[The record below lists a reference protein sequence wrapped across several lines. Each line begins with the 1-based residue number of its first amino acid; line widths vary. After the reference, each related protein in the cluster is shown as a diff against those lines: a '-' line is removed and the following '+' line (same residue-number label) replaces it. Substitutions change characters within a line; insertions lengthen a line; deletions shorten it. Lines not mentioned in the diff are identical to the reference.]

1 MTKRITMA
9 VASAL
14 GVAIALVQPAVAAA
28 ASNGN
33 GSAPAGGAAI
43 GQVIGATL
51 AAMIITGVML
61 VLVAGH
67 RSGRVQVIGRLAAF
81 SERVSGIAGF
91 ASLPSAI
98 QGSSLIIAFIGMYW
112 DISIHID
119 EGRDPGPLA
128 NPAHYFILVG
138 LFGVFFAGVLAC
150 SIPKEKPGPTSVRLP
165 NGWQVP
171 LGGLLITLCG
181 AVALG
186 AFPLDDIWHRLFG
199 QDVTLWGPTHLLLIG
214 GASFSVVGLWIL
226 VIEGQQA
233 RGAERVRSPIGR
245 FREVSLAGAFLIG
258 LSTFQA
264 EFDFGVPQFRLV
276 CQTLLII
283 VAAGVGLVAAR
294 TRLGK
299 GGALMAVGFYV
310 ALRGLMSLLVG
321 PIIGNTT
328 PHFPLYV
335 VEAGLVELVA
345 LRLGGRKPIQLGL
358 WSGVAIGTVGLAAEW
373 AWTHVWFD
381 NPWPSSAFPE
391 AAIVGFL
398 GAIAGGVLGGLV
410 GRAMIVQEEPE
421 RVPRWLFP
429 AAASMVVA
437 LLAWSIPAPNPSKM
451 PHAQVAL
458 TPIDSGPHRTVQ
470 VTAKLDPPDAAK
482 DARWFNATAWQGGG
496 EVVNRM
502 KKIGD
507 GLYRT
512 TKPIPVWGNWKVT
525 LRIQKGASVMG
536 MALYF
541 PSDPAIPAA
550 GIPAT
555 PTFTRPFV
563 RDKKLLQ
570 REQKPGTSAA
580 LWGIAYVV
588 VGAIWF
594 AMLAAIA
601 WGLAR
606 IGSRRSGRRKPP
618 VARREAPAPAG
629 GRVRTA

>member
-9 VASAL
+9 LAPAL
-14 GVAIALVQPAVAAA
+14 GVAIALAQPAAA
-28 ASNGN
+28 ANGT

-43 GQVIGATL
+43 GQVIGATV
-51 AAMIITGVML
+51 AAVIVTGVML
-61 VLVAGH
+61 TLVAGH

-98 QGSSLIIAFIGMYW
+98 QGSSLVIAFIGMYW

-119 EGRDPGPLA
+119 QGRDPGPLA

-150 SIPKEKPGPTSVRLP
+150 AIPKEKPGPTAVRLP

-181 AVALG
+181 ATALG

-245 FREVSLAGAFLIG
+245 FREASLAGAFLIG

-276 CQTLLII
+276 CQALLLM
-283 VAAGVGLVAAR
+283 VAASTGLVAAR
-294 TRLGK
+294 VRLGK
-299 GGALMAVGFYV
+299 GGALMAVAFYI
-310 ALRGLMSLLVG
+310 ALRGLLSLLVG

-345 LRLGGRKPIQLGL
+345 LRLGGRRPIQLGL
-358 WSGVAIGTVGLAAEW
+358 WSGLAIGTIGLAAEW
-373 AWTHVWFD
+373 WWTNVWFD
-381 NPWPSSAFPE
+381 SPWTSSMFPE

-398 GAIAGGVLGGLV
+398 GAIAGGVLGGLM
-410 GRAMIVQEEPE
+410 GRSLIVQEDREQL
-421 RVPRWLFP
+421 PRWLFP
-429 AAASMVVA
+429 AAATMVVA

-451 PHAQVAL
+451 PRAEVAL
-458 TPIDSGPHRTVQ
+458 TPVDSGPHRTVM
-470 VTAKLDPPDAAK
+470 VTAKLDPPNAAK

-496 EVVNRM
+496 EVVTRM

-507 GLYRT
+507 GLYRS
-512 TKPIPVWGNWKVT
+512 TKPIPVWGTWKAT
-525 LRIQKGASVMG
+525 MRLHKGASVLG

-541 PSDPAIPAA
+541 PNDPAIPAPA
-550 GIPAT
+550 IPAK

-570 REQKPGTSAA
+570 REQKPGTSGA
-580 LWGIAYVV
+580 LWGAAYLV

-594 AMLAAIA
+594 AMLAALS

-606 IGSRRSGRRKPP
+606 INSTRSGRRRPP
-618 VARREAPAPAG
+618 TARREAPASAPAG
-629 GRVRTA
+629 GRIRTA